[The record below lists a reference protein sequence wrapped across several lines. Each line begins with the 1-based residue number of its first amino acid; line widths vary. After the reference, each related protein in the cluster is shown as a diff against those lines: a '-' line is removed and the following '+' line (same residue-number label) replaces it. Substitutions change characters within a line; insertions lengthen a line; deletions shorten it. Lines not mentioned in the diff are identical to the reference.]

1 MAREEHTRHQREN
14 QARACMYAGGGCC
27 MTADGACMH
36 AVARGAAGARARGAA
51 GDPERPGCCAAALGS
66 THAPLH
72 APAPTRAQSPRHRCV
87 YACMHAGAGCACVL
101 TEDSCVRACMQEFEV
116 LKSQVEDEWARL
128 CDPTQYEGKLFDLC
142 AQFDMQ
148 QVRACACACVCVC

>member
-1 MAREEHTRHQREN
+1 MQSLGERLERVREGLRETLSALVAARRRSAALTLRCMRILRTHS
-14 QARACMYAGGGCC
+14 RAEPPSQVR
-27 MTADGACMH
+27 ACMH
-36 AVARGAAGARARGAA
+36 AEAGG
-51 GDPERPGCCAAALGS
+51 
-66 THAPLH
+66 
-72 APAPTRAQSPRHRCV
+72 
-87 YACMHAGAGCACVL
+87 ACVL
-101 TEDSCVRACMQEFEV
+101 TEDSCMRACMQEFEV